1 MASEKLKKALLAA
14 SQEEYLS
21 IDKESE
27 TIEWN
32 PSDDFM
38 AEMEVLV
45 KRHEAH
51 RHKSLRR
58 VLLVAAVV
66 FLVSCITVFSFA
78 EVRENVINQFKDY
91 YRTHFD
97 VEYGF
102 EEPGDIVVGNG
113 IRSVYTLSHVP
124 EGFVQVTHEKN
135 EHTVVTVWEK
145 GEETLVL
152 SQGDGITKR
161 SIDAERLVK
170 TQQVVNGTV
179 YDIYSEEGYVLVLWN
194 TQEYTFGVDYYGNAP
209 LSEISDIV
217 LSLEEVSA

>member
-32 PSDDFM
+32 PSDDFI

-45 KRHEAH
+45 KHTEKR
-51 RHKSLRR
+51 RYRPLKR

-66 FLVSCITVFSFA
+66 VLISCISVLSFA
-78 EVRENVINQFKDY
+78 EVRENVINQFRNY
-91 YRTHFD
+91 YYTHFD
-97 VEYGF
+97 VEYGID
-102 EEPGDIVVGNG
+102 EAGDIVVGDG
-113 IRSVYTLSHVP
+113 ISSIYTLNEIP
-124 EGFVQVTHEKN
+124 DGFSLTSYEKN
-135 EHTVVTVWEK
+135 EHSVITVWEK

-170 TQQVVNGTV
+170 TQQVVNGAV
-179 YDIYSEEGYVLVLWN
+179 YDIYSEEGYVLVLWS
-194 TQEYTFGVDYYGNAP
+194 TAEYTFSVDYYGSADAAG
-209 LSEISDIV
+209 IMDVV
-217 LSLEEVSA
+217 LSIGEVSA

>member
-1 MASEKLKKALLAA
+1 MASEKLKKALLTA

-21 IDKESE
+21 IDKKSE

-32 PSDDFM
+32 PSDDFT
-38 AEMEVLV
+38 AKMEVLV
-45 KRHEAH
+45 KQSENH

-66 FLVSCITVFSFA
+66 FLISCITVFSFA
-78 EVRENVINQFKDY
+78 DVRENVINQFKDY
-91 YRTHFD
+91 YNTHFD

-102 EEPGDIVVGNG
+102 DEPGDIVIGDG
-113 IRSVYTLSHVP
+113 INCVYTLKEIP
-124 EGFVQVTHEKN
+124 DGFVQVNCEKN
-135 EHTVVTVWEK
+135 EHSIITVWEK
-145 GEETLVL
+145 DDETLVL

-194 TQEYTFGVDYYGNAP
+194 TGEYTFGVDYYGDAM
-209 LSEISDIV
+209 SGDIMDIV
-217 LSLEEVSA
+217 LSLGEVSA

>member
-32 PSDDFM
+32 PSDDFI

-45 KRHEAH
+45 KHTEKR
-51 RHKSLRR
+51 RYRPLKR

-66 FLVSCITVFSFA
+66 VLISCISVLSFA
-78 EVRENVINQFKDY
+78 EVRENVINQFKNY
-91 YRTHFD
+91 YYTHFD
-97 VEYGF
+97 VEYGID
-102 EEPGDIVVGNG
+102 EAGDIVIGDG
-113 IRSVYTLSHVP
+113 INSVYTFDKLSD
-124 EGFVQVTHEKN
+124 GFIQVSYERN
-135 EHTVVTVWEK
+135 EHSVITVWEK
-145 GEETLVL
+145 GEETIVL

-179 YDIYSEEGYVLVLWN
+179 YEIYSEEGYVLVLWS
-194 TQEYTFGVDYYGNAP
+194 TAEYTFSVDYYGSALLND
-209 LSEISDIV
+209 IMDIV
-217 LSLEEVSA
+217 LSLREVSA